1 MSIHEINLLEE
12 IPHYTTEQ
20 IYDILIP
27 TIGKTLA
34 EVDVN
39 HVFDKTVTNS
49 KVTGIAGDVI
59 EQSVFGYKAN
69 NKQIPDLNVDD
80 EDVELK
86 TIGIQE
92 KSRNVWKAKEPCSIT
107 AVSIS
112 TIELETFE
120 TSKFWHKSQRILFV
134 YYHYLSKMTIKAAE
148 YKDFPL
154 KNFYFYN
161 CSADDKAIIASDWQK
176 VHDFITDIHERY
188 SEEEIRKEEYPNL
201 STVVNKQLEYLDTSP
216 KYPNS
221 PRFRFRARFVTVI
234 VQSSINN
241 TYEQSNRHY
250 LGIND
255 VEKEC
260 REYTRRYRGKTL
272 NELCREFG
280 VDNNLSCKQAGEKI
294 IAKMFGGTRKISQIE
309 QLAKLGLHG
318 QIVVLNKNGG
328 RTEDMKLSAC
338 PLDFSDFQIIDGEE
352 KVFEDTDVYNFFND
366 YRLLCPVFQE
376 HPRIS
381 VSPNRKI
388 MNTDVVYGDNTFEGF
403 KILELGSDEIMSSVR
418 KSWEEAKRLV
428 QTGELTVTV
437 MRKKDGSI
445 RYTPKTGIEMMETN
459 LPKALDNVIFF
470 RGTGSDATDKVTVNG
485 LKILR
490 QNYWVKGTYVVE
502 QLNKLGFIGE

>member
-1 MSIHEINLLEE
+1 MDKNR
-12 IPHYTTEQ
+12 
-20 IYDILIP
+20 
-27 TIGKTLA
+27 
-34 EVDVN
+34 
-39 HVFDKTVTNS
+39 VFDKTVTNP
-49 KVTGIAGDVI
+49 KVIGIAGDVI

-69 NKQIPDLNVDD
+69 SKQIPDLNVDD

-92 KSRNVWKAKEPCSIT
+92 KSRGVWKAKEPCSIT

-134 YYHYLSKMTIKAAE
+134 YYHYLSKITVKAAG
-148 YKDFPL
+148 YKVFPV

-161 CSADDKAIIASDWQK
+161 CSADDKAIMARDWQK
-176 VHDFITDIHERY
+176 VHDFIAEIHRRY
-188 SEEEIRKEEYPNL
+188 LDEESRKEEYPNL

-216 KYPNS
+216 KYPNA
-221 PRFRFRARFVTVI
+221 PRFRLRARFVTVI

-241 TYEQSNRHY
+241 IYERSDRYY

-260 REYTRRYRGKTL
+260 MEYTRRYKGKIL

-280 VDNNLSCKQAGEKI
+280 VDNHLNCKQAGEKM
-294 IAKMFGGTRKISQIE
+294 IAMMFGETKKISQIE
-309 QLAKLGLHG
+309 QLAKFGLHG
-318 QIVVLNKNGG
+318 QTVVLNKNGG

-338 PLDFSDFQIIDGEE
+338 PLDFSDFEIVDGEE
-352 KVFEDTDVYNFFND
+352 KEFEDTDVYSFFHD

-376 HPRIS
+376 HPRMM
-381 VSPNRKI
+381 VSPDGKTI
-388 MNTDVVYGDNTFEGF
+388 NTQVVYGENTFEGF

-418 KSWEEAKRLV
+418 ASWEEAKRLV
-428 QTGELTVTV
+428 QTDEFAVTV
-437 MRKKDGSI
+437 VRKKDGSI
-445 RYTPKTGIEMMETN
+445 RYTPKTGIQMTETN

-502 QLNKLGFIGE
+502 QLNKMRYIGE